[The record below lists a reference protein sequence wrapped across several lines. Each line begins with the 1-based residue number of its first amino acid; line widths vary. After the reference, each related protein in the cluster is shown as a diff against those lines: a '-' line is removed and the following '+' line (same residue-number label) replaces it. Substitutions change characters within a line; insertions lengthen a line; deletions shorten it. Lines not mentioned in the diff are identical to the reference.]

1 MLIKETEISFYKDIG
16 VNISMGQ
23 LSTENIKILKELQN
37 DARITNSDLA
47 EKVNMSQSPCWRHV
61 KKMEQEGIISGY
73 TAKLDRRK
81 LGLGVLV
88 YVSIEIDTHN
98 EEMSLAFEHQIGA
111 ISEIIS
117 CHSVAGGAD
126 FMLQVVCR
134 DLDAYTDFSMNTLR
148 RLPGI
153 KSMTTNFALKEIKA
167 YNGFP
172 LDI

>member
-1 MLIKETEISFYKDIG
+1 MNK
-16 VNISMGQ
+16 
-23 LSTENIKILKELQN
+23 LSQENTKILTELQN
-37 DARITNSDLA
+37 NGRITNAELA
-47 EKVNMSQSPCWRHV
+47 DRVNMSHSPCWRHV
-61 KKMEQEGIISGY
+61 KKLEQDGIISGY
-73 TAKLDRRK
+73 AAKLDRRK

-98 EEMSLAFEHQIGA
+98 EEMSLAFEQQIGA
-111 ISEIIS
+111 IDEIIA
-117 CHSVAGGAD
+117 CHSIAGGAD

-153 KSMTTNFALKEIKA
+153 KSMTTNFALKEIKP

-172 LDI
+172 LNI

>member
-1 MLIKETEISFYKDIG
+1 MSK
-16 VNISMGQ
+16 
-23 LSTENIKILKELQN
+23 LSQENTKILTALQN
-37 DARITNSDLA
+37 DGRITNSDLA
-47 EKVNMSQSPCWRHV
+47 EKVNMSPSPCWRHV
-61 KKMEQEGIISGY
+61 KKMEKDGIISGY
-73 TAKLDRRK
+73 AAKLDRRK

-88 YVSIEIDTHN
+88 YVSIEIDSHN
-98 EEMSLAFEHQIGA
+98 EEMSLAFEQQIGA

-117 CHSVAGGAD
+117 CHSIAGGAD

-167 YNGFP
+167 YNGYP